1 MALLMLML
9 VFVDVSDGLK
19 LITSESQV
27 PTDGLLTVA
36 CAQCQNGIFDASDG
50 VQEIAADMDLRRA
63 FALQGG
69 VLTADFGASS
79 GNQPMR
85 IDSSPLVESGPYKG
99 KGQCTPELLNIME
112 NECKK
117 PEKNGGRCSHTRII
131 DRISTH
137 WLKSKLWSDVPLPQV
152 TDRLWKIDTSY
163 AVDGARVTI
172 LHKYGIYLIHN
183 FITATEADHLVQI
196 GLDKYDSGYG
206 SSNSGIGCPVL
217 RHKCYDKNF
226 LTFPGNHCELRTSSS
241 YWHVAA
247 STRDATLKRIRSKHE
262 QLTNIPEK
270 FYEVTQTSQYRPGE
284 FFSSHYD
291 DDACE
296 DQVSE
301 IKENC
306 KLSNRRMV
314 TVLTYLNDDN
324 EGGATY
330 FPDLDIRVFPKKGS
344 AVLFFPVSV
353 DGLLNP
359 YLRHASEESSSTK
372 YVMQQ
377 WIGLGGAMS
386 H

>member
-1 MALLMLML
+1 MLMI
-9 VFVDVSDGLK
+9 VFVGVSDGLK

-27 PTDGLLTVA
+27 PTHGLTVA
-36 CAQCQNGIFDASDG
+36 CAQCQNGIFNASDRI
-50 VQEIAADMDLRRA
+50 QEIAADMDLRRA

-69 VLTADFGASS
+69 VLTAELGVSS
-79 GNQPMR
+79 GTKQTSM
-85 IDSSPLVESGPYKG
+85 DLSPLVESGPYKG
-99 KGQCTPELLNIME
+99 KGQCTPELLDIME
-112 NECKK
+112 NECKNVK
-117 PEKNGGRCSHTRII
+117 KNGGRCSHTRII
-131 DRISTH
+131 DRISTNY
-137 WLKSKLWSDVPLPQV
+137 LKSKLWSDVPLPQV

-163 AVDGARVTI
+163 AVDGARVTM
-172 LHKYGIYLIHN
+172 LHKYGIYVIEN
-183 FITATEADHLVQI
+183 FITATEADHLVQTT
-196 GLDKYDSGYG
+196 LDKYESGYK
-206 SSNSGIGCPVL
+206 SIMSGIGCPVL

-226 LTFPGNHCELRTSSS
+226 LTYPGNHCELRTSSS
-241 YWHVAA
+241 IWQDAA
-247 STRDATLKRIRSKHE
+247 SAHDATLKRIRSKHE

-270 FYEVTQTSQYRPGE
+270 FYESTQTTKYRPGE

-296 DQVSE
+296 DQIAE

-306 KLSNRRMV
+306 KLSTRRMV
-314 TVLTYLNDDN
+314 TVITYLNDDN

-344 AVLFFPVSV
+344 AVLFNPVSV

-359 YLRHASEESSSTK
+359 YSRHAAEESSSTK